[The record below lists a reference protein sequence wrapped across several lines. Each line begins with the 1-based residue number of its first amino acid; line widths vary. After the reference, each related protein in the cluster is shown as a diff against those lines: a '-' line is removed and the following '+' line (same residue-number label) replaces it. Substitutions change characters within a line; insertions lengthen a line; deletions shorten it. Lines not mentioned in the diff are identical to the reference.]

1 MSRSLDLAGWL
12 LPLGRR
18 LLYAWVR
25 PRAFPELPDEL
36 GLDPAKPVCYVLQDR
51 QLTNILVLAE
61 ETRKAAMPLAEAAL
75 VAGPV
80 RARRSFFFLT
90 RPQRLVSSARD
101 RYGHS
106 PLLQRIVAAGIADPN
121 LDVQVVP
128 VTILWGR
135 APDKQ
140 ESILK
145 ALFSETWR
153 PPGHL
158 RQLMAVLLH
167 GRQALVRFSAPLSL
181 RELLKD
187 GLEEPR
193 ALRKLSRVLRV
204 HFRRQREMA
213 IGPDLSHRNT
223 QVDSLLAA
231 EPVRQAIA
239 EESASRSVSLEE
251 AEARARAFALEI
263 ASDYTYG
270 VIRAL
275 ELFLDWVWNRIFDG
289 IVVRNFDVV
298 TRIAP
303 DHGIV
308 YVPCHRSHVDYLLL
322 SFLIFR
328 RGLMPPHIAAGAN
341 LNLPVVGPLLRRGGA
356 FFLRRSFKGE
366 PLYAAVFDEYL
377 HLMLA
382 RGFPIEYF
390 IEGGR
395 SRGGRLLPPKA
406 GMLGMTIRSFLRSH
420 ERPLVFV
427 PVYVGYEKVVEADS
441 YLRELAGRPKSG
453 ESLWGVLSAV
463 RELRRYFGR
472 AHVNFGRPLDLG
484 EALDRL
490 QPGWGSGGDARAPW
504 VRDAIHDVAVHL
516 ARRINEAAVVNPI
529 NMTALVLL
537 ATPKQ
542 AIDEAALY
550 RMVAHYRALLSVT
563 ETGNAG
569 GPEAAAEGDREPV
582 ESVETI
588 DQALRLGMLE
598 RIVHPLG
605 DILRVPP
612 GQAPY
617 LSYFRNNVLHR
628 VALPALVACLLA
640 HNARL
645 PRLRVEAA
653 VGGLYRLLRAEL
665 FLPWEPEDLP
675 AALDVVLG
683 TLADRELVGSDGEY
697 LTSPEPNSR
706 EFMELGMLGETLRP
720 TLERHFLTLA
730 LLGRHGSGR
739 ISRSALVDQSHLLAQ
754 RMALLYE
761 FDSPEFA
768 EKSLFA
774 GVIQNLI
781 DEALLAEDES
791 GLLVFDE
798 GLTAPASDAELLL
811 AEEVRQ
817 TIRRMAREGDGPQA
831 LAGQGIT

>member
-25 PRAFPELPDEL
+25 PRVFPELPEEL

-51 QLTNILVLAE
+51 QLSNLLVLAA
-61 ETRKAAMPLAEAAL
+61 ETRRAGMPLAEVAL

-90 RPQRLVSSARD
+90 RPQRQVSSARD

-231 EPVRQAIA
+231 EPVRRAIA
-239 EESASRSVSLEE
+239 EEAASRSVSPEE

-406 GMLGMTIRSFLRSH
+406 GMLGKTIRSFLRSH

-490 QPGWGSGGDARAPW
+490 QPGWESGSDARAPW

-529 NMTALVLL
+529 NMAALVLL

-550 RMVAHYRALLSVT
+550 RMVSHYRALLSVT

-569 GPEAAAEGDREPV
+569 GPEAAAEGDRE
-582 ESVETI
+582 
-588 DQALRLGMLE
+588 
-598 RIVHPLG
+598 
-605 DILRVPP
+605 
-612 GQAPY
+612 
-617 LSYFRNNVLHR
+617 
-628 VALPALVACLLA
+628 
-640 HNARL
+640 
-645 PRLRVEAA
+645 
-653 VGGLYRLLRAEL
+653 
-665 FLPWEPEDLP
+665 
-675 AALDVVLG
+675 
-683 TLADRELVGSDGEY
+683 
-697 LTSPEPNSR
+697 
-706 EFMELGMLGETLRP
+706 
-720 TLERHFLTLA
+720 
-730 LLGRHGSGR
+730 
-739 ISRSALVDQSHLLAQ
+739 
-754 RMALLYE
+754 
-761 FDSPEFA
+761 
-768 EKSLFA
+768 
-774 GVIQNLI
+774 
-781 DEALLAEDES
+781 
-791 GLLVFDE
+791 
-798 GLTAPASDAELLL
+798 
-811 AEEVRQ
+811 
-817 TIRRMAREGDGPQA
+817 
-831 LAGQGIT
+831 